1 MKKIL
6 AIILVLIMVLSLVGC
21 AIDPLPIREK
31 DATEEAS
38 LANEAAVQKLI
49 KNDTLP
55 TITKSLER
63 ENIKRR
69 VEFINQPDNIGYLY
83 LISDNGQL
91 IKEVQVLG
99 KASSLN
105 NYITPMEEL
114 TYGKISHIGSEMY
127 VAEAPD
133 LDGTWGTRPE
143 GIFWFTPDGVYQE
156 WTGLYLYSSARMTF
170 TSQPLLIET
179 LQ

>member
-1 MKKIL
+1 MKKIIL
-6 AIILVLIMVLSLVGC
+6 IILSLTLVFSLVGC
-21 AIDPLPIREK
+21 FPEREK
-31 DATEEAS
+31 DATEKAAI
-38 LANEAAVQKLI
+38 ANEKAVSNLI
-49 KNDTLP
+49 SSDDLP
-55 TITKSLER
+55 KITKSLER

-69 VEFINQPDNIGYLY
+69 VEFVNQPDRIGYLY
-83 LISDNGQL
+83 LLSDNGQL
-91 IKEVQVLG
+91 IKEVQILG

-114 TYGKISHIGSEMY
+114 TIGRVEGYGSETY

-156 WTGLYLYSSARMTF
+156 YTGKYLYSAERLTF
-170 TSQPLLIET
+170 TTQPLLIENIE
-179 LQ
+179 

>member
-1 MKKIL
+1 MMKRL
-6 AIILVLIMVLSLVGC
+6 LVLILCLALVSSVTGC
-21 AIDPLPIREK
+21 IPEREK
-31 DATEEAS
+31 DTTEKAAIANEEAVS
-38 LANEAAVQKLI
+38 NLI
-49 KNDTLP
+49 SSDVMPK
-55 TITKSLER
+55 ITKSLER

-69 VEFINQPDNIGYLY
+69 VEFINQPDRIGYLY
-83 LISDNGQL
+83 LLSDNGQL

-114 TYGKISHIGSEMY
+114 TVGRVNGFGSKTY

-156 WTGLYLYSSARMTF
+156 WTGLYLYSSERMTF
-170 TSQPLLIET
+170 NTKPLLIET
-179 LQ
+179 TN

>member
-1 MKKIL
+1 
-6 AIILVLIMVLSLVGC
+6 
-21 AIDPLPIREK
+21 
-31 DATEEAS
+31 
-38 LANEAAVQKLI
+38 
-49 KNDTLP
+49 
-55 TITKSLER
+55 
-63 ENIKRR
+63 
-69 VEFINQPDNIGYLY
+69 
-83 LISDNGQL
+83 
-91 IKEVQVLG
+91 
-99 KASSLN
+99 
-105 NYITPMEEL
+105 MEEL

>member
-1 MKKIL
+1 
-6 AIILVLIMVLSLVGC
+6 MVGLVGC
-21 AIDPLPIREK
+21 TFPIREQ
-31 DATEEAS
+31 DATEKAS
-38 LANEAAVQKLI
+38 IANEKAVNKLI
-49 KNDTLP
+49 SNDTLP
-55 TITKSLER
+55 MITKSLER
-63 ENIKRR
+63 ENIKRKA
-69 VEFINQPDNIGYLY
+69 EFINQPDNIGYLY

-105 NYITPMEEL
+105 SYITPMEEI
-114 TYGKISHIGSEMY
+114 TYGKVANYGGELY

-179 LQ
+179 VQ

>member
-1 MKKIL
+1 MKKVLCLIL
-6 AIILVLIMVLSLVGC
+6 SLVLIVSLTGC
-21 AIDPLPIREK
+21 SFDIPVREK
-31 DATEEAS
+31 DATEEAA
-38 LANEAAVQKLI
+38 LANEKAVSDLI
-49 KNDTLP
+49 SNDDLP
-55 TITKSLER
+55 TISRSLER

-69 VEFINQPDNIGYLY
+69 VEFINQPDRIGYLY
-83 LISDNGQL
+83 LLSDNGQL

-114 TYGKISHIGSEMY
+114 TIGYVEGYGHETYI
-127 VAEAPD
+127 AEAPD

-156 WTGLYLYSSARMTF
+156 WTGLYLYSSDRMTF
-170 TSQPLLIET
+170 TTQPLLVESID
-179 LQ
+179 

>member
-6 AIILVLIMVLSLVGC
+6 AMILILVMVLSLAGC
-21 AIDPLPIREK
+21 ADPFPIREK
-31 DATEEAS
+31 DATEAAS
-38 LANEAAVQKLI
+38 LANEKAVERLI
-49 KNDTLP
+49 KNDDIP
-55 TITKSLER
+55 VITKSLER

-114 TYGKISHIGSEMY
+114 TVGRVEGYFSETY
-127 VAEAPD
+127 LAEAPD

-143 GIFWFTPDGVYQE
+143 GIFWFTPDGIYQE
-156 WTGLYLYSSARMTF
+156 WTGLYLYSSARMSF
-170 TSQPLLIET
+170 TTQPLLIEAI
-179 LQ
+179 Q

>member
-6 AIILVLIMVLSLVGC
+6 IVVMSLILVFGLVGC
-21 AIDPLPIREK
+21 NIPEREK
-31 DATEEAS
+31 DATEKAAI
-38 LANEAAVQKLI
+38 ANEKAVSNLI
-49 KNDTLP
+49 SSDDLP
-55 TITKSLER
+55 KITKSLER

-69 VEFINQPDNIGYLY
+69 VEFVNQPDRIGYLY
-83 LISDNGQL
+83 LLSDNGQL
-91 IKEVQVLG
+91 IKEVQILG

-114 TYGKISHIGSEMY
+114 TIGRVEGYGSETY
-127 VAEAPD
+127 IAEAPD

-156 WTGLYLYSSARMTF
+156 YTGKYLYSAERLTF
-170 TSQPLLIET
+170 TTQPLLIENVK
-179 LQ
+179 